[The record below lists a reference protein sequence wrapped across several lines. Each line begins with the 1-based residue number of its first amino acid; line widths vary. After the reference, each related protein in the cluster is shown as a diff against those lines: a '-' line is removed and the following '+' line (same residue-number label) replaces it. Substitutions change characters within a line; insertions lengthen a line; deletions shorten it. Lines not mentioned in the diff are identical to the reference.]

1 MIRGRREGCRRT
13 RKVGGS
19 QVLEAQALPPLVL
32 CSIAFTGALYHAVL
46 YPRRREHREYLT
58 FSLVCVTVGL
68 YDLCCVG
75 LYGAGTP
82 ELGADWQRFQIVA
95 LCLIGLAFVWF
106 QMDFMRLHPRPR
118 TLWGVS
124 AGFAVLAAL
133 CSWGPDS
140 WSVLPVASVK
150 SASVPSLGLY
160 ATYQECRLGPVSNIA
175 TAYGVLTAVWVA
187 YLAWQYWR
195 RGPSPRRAAVWA
207 SLAVAAVGVL
217 NDTLVQAGAYH
228 WFYMTEWTVL
238 GFLVVVARALSLE
251 LLHSARLRAELAESE
266 QRSQALVA
274 SSPAGILLLDCSPDG
289 EVTLGA
295 ANPAA
300 ERMLGLVSSRD
311 AGQPLST
318 LVPYLAELEVPAR
331 CREAAQTGGVW
342 VGTHTRYQDG
352 VVRGALELHV
362 FSATPGHAA
371 MIVVDSSDRLRA
383 EQALRES
390 RERYRTL
397 VLASPNP
404 IVTVSDEVILFANAA
419 AARVLGWHRREDMLG
434 LQLREIT
441 CPDDLPRLRTYLA
454 ERFREAPDDMRPL
467 DVRLRTADGCAL
479 DTELIA
485 GITTYDQ
492 RPSALVAFRDVTEL
506 RRASEQQAAMIQ
518 GLRTVVSM
526 ADDLVD
532 STDLDALLRRGV
544 ELARERLGV
553 ARASIYLWER
563 DSRFRGTY
571 GTDDRGGTTDER
583 DVVLDDDEIA
593 LGLRASPQGH
603 PTWGVRQAVRGYWR
617 DGAET
622 QLGPGWVAWT
632 PIGAFPEPIGVFYND
647 AGYDST
653 PVDPVT
659 QELLAIYCSLLGG
672 LIERRRLDEERCALE
687 ERWQQAHRLE
697 SIGVL
702 AGGIAHDINNIL
714 GIIRGCAE
722 VSLARR
728 QGSGNATDDLEH
740 ILVAVQRAR
749 DVVAQVL
756 TFSRTAEVAK
766 RPVQLDE
773 VLREAVRF
781 HRALLPAMVQIDL
794 ELPQEPAVT
803 VAAETQLH
811 QIVMNLC
818 ANAAHAMQ
826 GEGGTLT
833 IRLDSVDLDQRRAE
847 ALGAPSPGRYHRLSV
862 SDTGRGMPLEVAR
875 RAFEPYF
882 TTKQPG
888 EGTGLGLATVHGI
901 VADHGGAVEIDSA
914 AGHGTTVCV
923 YLPTTDDGVERSEAQ
938 PQPPSAGTERILAV
952 DDEPELLRVTTEML
966 TGVGYSVTATS
977 DPQMALDLLTH
988 DPQGYD
994 ALLTDQSMPGL
1005 TGLQLAGAARDL
1017 RPGLPVLLVTGYGHD
1032 LGDEATVAQR
1042 VDRIL
1047 SKPYGVL
1054 ELAGALREALDA
1066 HSLN

>member
-1 MIRGRREGCRRT
+1 M
-13 RKVGGS
+13 
-19 QVLEAQALPPLVL
+19 LEAQSLPPLVL

-58 FSLVCVTVGL
+58 FSLVCLTAGL

-75 LYGAGTP
+75 LYSAGEP
-82 ELGADWQRFQIVA
+82 ELGGDWQRFQMVV
-95 LCLIGLAFVWF
+95 LCLFGLAFVWF

-118 TLWGVS
+118 ALWGVS

-133 CSWGPDS
+133 CSWGPDP
-140 WSVLPVASVK
+140 WSVLPIANVK
-150 SASVPSLGLY
+150 DISVPWLGLRAVY
-160 ATYQECRLGPVSNIA
+160 HESRLGPIA
-175 TAYGVLTAVWVA
+175 NVAMAYGILAAAWVT
-187 YLAWQYWR
+187 YLAYRYWR
-195 RGPSPRRAAVWA
+195 QGPSPRRAAVWA
-207 SLAVAAVGVL
+207 SLAVVAVGIV
-217 NDTLVQAGAYH
+217 NDALVQAGALQ
-228 WFYMTEWTVL
+228 WFYLTEWTVVGL
-238 GFLVVVARALSLE
+238 LVVVARALSLE

-266 QRSQALVA
+266 QRGQALVA
-274 SSPAGILLLDCSPDG
+274 SSPAGILLLDCSPEG
-289 EVTLGA
+289 EVILGA

-300 ERMLGLVSSRD
+300 ERMLGLVSARD
-311 AGQPLST
+311 AGQPLGV

-362 FSATPGHAA
+362 FSATPGRAA

-404 IVTVSDEVILFANAA
+404 IITVSDEVILFANAA

-441 CPDDLPRLRTYLA
+441 LAEDLPRVRSYLA
-454 ERFREAPDDMRPL
+454 ERFREAPDDMRSL
-467 DVRLRTADGCAL
+467 DVRLRTAEGYAL
-479 DTELIA
+479 EAELNA

-492 RPSALVAFRDVTEL
+492 RPAALVAFRDVTEL

-532 STDLDALLRRGV
+532 SADLDSLLRRGV

-553 ARASIYLWER
+553 ARASIFLWER
-563 DSRFRGTY
+563 DARFRGTY
-571 GTDDRGGTTDER
+571 GTDDEGNTTDER
-583 DVVLDDDEIA
+583 NVAFADEEMA
-593 LGLRASPQGH
+593 QGLQTSQPGH
-603 PTWGVRQAVRGYWR
+603 PTWGVRQTIRSYWR
-617 DGAET
+617 DGAQT
-622 QLGPGWVAWT
+622 RLGPGWVAWT
-632 PIGAFPEPIGVFYND
+632 PIGASPEPIGVFYND
-647 AGYDST
+647 PGDDPT

-672 LIERRRLDEERCALE
+672 LIERRRLDEERRLLE

-728 QGSGNATDDLEH
+728 QSSGSTTEDLEH

-756 TFSRTAEVAK
+756 TFSRTAEVEK
-766 RPVQLDE
+766 LPVRLDE

-818 ANAAHAMQ
+818 ANAAHAMR
-826 GEGGTLT
+826 GDGGTLA
-833 IRLDSVDLDQRRAE
+833 IRLDSVDVDQRKAE
-847 ALGAPSPGRYHRLSV
+847 ALGAPAPGRYHRLRV
-862 SDTGRGMPLEVAR
+862 SDTGKGMPLEVAR

-882 TTKQPG
+882 TTKRPG

-914 AGHGTTVCV
+914 TGQGTTVSV
-923 YLPTTDDGVERSEAQ
+923 YLPTTEDGVRRREPEAHA
-938 PQPPSAGTERILAV
+938 PTEGTERILAV

-988 DPQGYD
+988 DPHGYD

-1005 TGLQLAGAARDL
+1005 TGLQLAGHARDL

-1032 LGDEATVAQR
+1032 LGDETMVAQR

-1054 ELAGALREALDA
+1054 ELASALREALDA
-1066 HSLN
+1066 RSLN